1 MDDIENPAKSCST
14 YQQTS
19 SHSAKAPLHP
29 WEWPAQPWSRLHL
42 DFAGP
47 CLDHMYLVL
56 VDAHSKWLDVQ
67 IMQSTTSENT
77 VRKLQDIFATH
88 GLPQKIITD
97 NGSVFTSAIFQS
109 FMDRNG
115 IKHICSA
122 PYHLS
127 TNGLAERAVQ
137 TFKQTLRQISGGS
150 VKEKLAKF
158 LFNYRITPY
167 TSTGIAPAKLL
178 MGRCLRSRLDLLKP
192 DLSTNVENN
201 QFKQK
206 LAHDNN
212 KPYRTFNAVY
222 VEDFTTEKQK
232 WISGTI
238 GYWPTF
244 IYCCPIEWE
253 HCEEICR

>member
-1 MDDIENPAKSCST
+1 MFYISA
-14 YQQTS
+14 
-19 SHSAKAPLHP
+19 HSAKAPLHP

-47 CLDHMYLVL
+47 FLGHMYLVL
-56 VDAHSKWLDVQ
+56 VDAHSKWLEVQ

-77 VRKLQDIFATH
+77 IRKLQDIFATH
-88 GLPQKIITD
+88 GLPQKIVTD
-97 NGSVFTSAIFQS
+97 NGSAFTNAIF
-109 FMDRNG
+109 NG

-158 LFNYRITPY
+158 LFNYRITPHA
-167 TSTGIAPAKLL
+167 STGIALTELL
-178 MGRCLRSRLDLLKP
+178 MRRRLRSRLDLLKP
-192 DLSTNVENN
+192 DLSTNVENS

-232 WISGTI
+232 RISGTI
-238 GYWPTF
+238 SSWPTF
-244 IYCCPIEWE
+244 IYCCPTEWE